1 VGPRCLAVPL
11 HVWRHALQG
20 TSAVLPA
27 DQPTW
32 LLAIACLPLLAGWH
46 CLSHHAMLLHI
57 SPLEPSTPTAAAAA
71 GAPHTCAPQAC
82 PPLVQGDSVLEL
94 YDAVVEQEVPYPAGG
109 PISFELQDLFMRL
122 LCKDPLH
129 RITAA
134 EVRLLPGDDTGFEGA
149 GCWQHMLAQPQSV
162 WLSFLVSLTVLALP
176 LAPAPAPAA
185 SAGDATPMGER
196 QRVAGGAARHL
207 SLTRLTGGC
216 VL

>member
-1 VGPRCLAVPL
+1 
-11 HVWRHALQG
+11 
-20 TSAVLPA
+20 
-27 DQPTW
+27 
-32 LLAIACLPLLAGWH
+32 
-46 CLSHHAMLLHI
+46 M
-57 SPLEPSTPTAAAAA
+57 
-71 GAPHTCAPQAC
+71 
-82 PPLVQGDSVLEL
+82 LEL

-134 EVRLLPGDDTGFEGA
+134 EVRLLPGDDTGWGLADTGFEA
-149 GCWQHMLAQPQSV
+149 GCWQHMLAQPV

-185 SAGDATPMGER
+185 SPGDATPMGER